1 MGGKH
6 EDEHRNTLTGL
17 CEESIKLLTEKG
29 FIVKLV
35 HEVHAL
41 TEEGREV
48 LMEAIKKLESLNDSK
63 K

>member
-6 EDEHRNTLTGL
+6 EEHKNVLAGL
-17 CEESIKLLTEKG
+17 CDESIKLLTEKG

-35 HEVHAL
+35 HGVHAL

-48 LMEAIKKLESLNDSK
+48 LMEAIKKLESLNDRTK
-63 K
+63 

>member
-1 MGGKH
+1 MGKY
-6 EDEHRNTLTGL
+6 EDEHKNILVGL

-29 FIVKLV
+29 FIVKLI
-35 HEVHAL
+35 HGVHAL

-48 LMEAIKKLESLNDSK
+48 LIEAIKKLESLNDSK

>member
-6 EDEHRNTLTGL
+6 EEHRNILAGL

-29 FIVKLV
+29 FIVKLA
-35 HEVHAL
+35 HGVHAL
-41 TEEGREV
+41 TEEGRDV
-48 LMEAIKKLESLNDSK
+48 LMEAIKKLESLNDPK

>member
-6 EDEHRNTLTGL
+6 EEHRNILAGL

-48 LMEAIKKLESLNDSK
+48 LMEAIKKLESLNGSK

>member
-1 MGGKH
+1 MGGKY
-6 EDEHRNTLTGL
+6 EEHKNILTGL

-35 HEVHAL
+35 HGVHAL

>member
-1 MGGKH
+1 MGKY
-6 EDEHRNTLTGL
+6 EDEHKNILAGL
-17 CEESIKLLTEKG
+17 CGESIKLLTEKG

-35 HEVHAL
+35 HGVHAL

-48 LMEAIKKLESLNDSK
+48 LMEAVKKLESLNDSK

>member
-1 MGGKH
+1 MGKH
-6 EDEHRNTLTGL
+6 EEHKNILTGL

-48 LMEAIKKLESLNDSK
+48 LMEAIKKLEPLNVGEK
-63 K
+63 

>member
-6 EDEHRNTLTGL
+6 EEHRNILAGL

-48 LMEAIKKLESLNDSK
+48 LMEAIKKLEFLNDSK

>member
-1 MGGKH
+1 MGGKR
-6 EDEHRNTLTGL
+6 EEHKNILAGL

-35 HEVHAL
+35 RGVHAL

>member
-1 MGGKH
+1 MGKY
-6 EDEHRNTLTGL
+6 EDEHENILAGL

-35 HEVHAL
+35 HGVHAL

>member
-1 MGGKH
+1 MGGKQ
-6 EDEHRNTLTGL
+6 EEHKNILVGL

-35 HEVHAL
+35 HGVHAF

-48 LMEAIKKLESLNDSK
+48 LMEAIKKLESLNDSEK
-63 K
+63 

>member
-6 EDEHRNTLTGL
+6 EDEHKNILTGL

-35 HEVHAL
+35 HGVHAL
-41 TEEGREV
+41 TEEGREF
-48 LMEAIKKLESLNDSK
+48 LMEAIKKLEPLNVGEK
-63 K
+63 

>member
-1 MGGKH
+1 MGGKY
-6 EDEHRNTLTGL
+6 EEHKNILTGL

-48 LMEAIKKLESLNDSK
+48 LMEAIKKLESLNDSEK
-63 K
+63 

>member
-1 MGGKH
+1 MGGKY
-6 EDEHRNTLTGL
+6 EEHKNVLAGL

-29 FIVKLV
+29 FIVKLA
-35 HEVHAL
+35 HGVHAL

-48 LMEAIKKLESLNDSK
+48 LMEAIKKLESLNDPK

>member
-1 MGGKH
+1 MGQH
-6 EDEHRNTLTGL
+6 EEHKNILTGL

-35 HEVHAL
+35 HEVHAS

-48 LMEAIKKLESLNDSK
+48 LMEAIKKLEPLNVGEK
-63 K
+63 

>member
-1 MGGKH
+1 MGKH
-6 EDEHRNTLTGL
+6 EEHKNILTGL

-29 FIVKLV
+29 FIVKLA
-35 HEVHAL
+35 HGVHAL

>member
-6 EDEHRNTLTGL
+6 EEHKNILAGL

-35 HEVHAL
+35 HGVHTL

-48 LMEAIKKLESLNDSK
+48 LMEAIKKLESLNDPK

>member
-1 MGGKH
+1 MGKY
-6 EDEHRNTLTGL
+6 EDEHKNILAGL

-35 HEVHAL
+35 HGVHAL

-48 LMEAIKKLESLNDSK
+48 LMEAIKKLESLNDPK

>member
-6 EDEHRNTLTGL
+6 EEHKNILAGL

-29 FIVKLV
+29 FIIKLV
-35 HEVHAL
+35 HGVHAL

-48 LMEAIKKLESLNDSK
+48 LMEAIKKLEFLNVGEK
-63 K
+63 